1 MATIERQQPNA
12 EQPQTERARAPVV
25 DTPATDAQEPDV
37 LLDVSE
43 LKVAR
48 IDLEV
53 DGLQAHV
60 SLQAELANLLRLSVG
75 VDARL
80 DRVKLVIEGVEA
92 KVLLKVRLRHVRAIL
107 MKALDTVAEH
117 PEILEILSRT
127 LSEVVS
133 ESLSEARATLSELL
147 DRLQVGDTVDE
158 TIRTSL
164 EEVRTALEDILGG
177 RTVAAGGVAGA
188 PPALVEEPPLDVLPA
203 PAAPPAEEG

>member
-1 MATIERQQPNA
+1 MSTSNHEQQPEA
-12 EQPQTERARAPVV
+12 
-25 DTPATDAQEPDV
+25 PATGASEPDV

-92 KVLLKVRLRHVRAIL
+92 KVLLKVRLRHVRAVL
-107 MKALDTVAEH
+107 EKALDTVAAH
-117 PEILEILSRT
+117 PEILETLGQVLSD
-127 LSEVVS
+127 VVR
-133 ESLSEARATLSELL
+133 ESLTSARETLTQLL
-147 DRLQVGDTVDE
+147 DELHVGDTVDE
-158 TIRTSL
+158 ALRTDL
-164 EEVRTALEDILGG
+164 EEVRTTLEDVLAG
-177 RTVAAGGVAGA
+177 RAPEPVGQADQPLALDGEVQADDASTSTGRGSAAV
-188 PPALVEEPPLDVLPA
+188 
-203 PAAPPAEEG
+203 